1 MYKDKLFV
9 NNNSGDQMKKILM
22 LLVLIFLVGC
32 NNSNTPVGEVEKFL
46 SKYQNLDNE
55 IIVGLNNELEDD
67 TSLTEDQRT
76 LYLDLWKKH
85 YKNLKYSIKDS
96 KIEDDRAIVTASIEV
111 TDYTKS
117 VNESDIYREN
127 HMEEFQD
134 EAGNYDIV
142 KFNDFKISHLMNV
155 TDTIKFEIDFQVIK
169 TDGKWVLSELTN
181 DDYLKL
187 SGMYN
192 Y

>member
-1 MYKDKLFV
+1 MYKNKLFV

-32 NNSNTPVGEVEKFL
+32 NNSNTPVSEVEKFL

-67 TSLTEDQRT
+67 TSLTEAQRT

-142 KFNDFKISHLMNV
+142 KFNDFKISQLMNV
-155 TDTIKFEIDFQVIK
+155 TDTVKFEIDFQVIK
-169 TDGKWVLSELTN
+169 TDGKWILSELTN

>member
-9 NNNSGDQMKKILM
+9 NNNSGDQMKKLLM

-32 NNSNTPVGEVEKFL
+32 NNSNTPVDEVEKFL

-55 IIVGLNNELEDD
+55 IIVGLNKELEDD
-67 TSLTEDQRT
+67 TSLTEEQRT

-85 YKNLKYSIKDS
+85 YKSLKYSIKDS
-96 KIEDDRAIVTASIEV
+96 KIEDDRAIVVASIEV
-111 TDYTKS
+111 SDYTKS
-117 VNESDIYREN
+117 MNESDIYREN

-142 KFNDFKISHLMNV
+142 KFNDFKINRLMNV
-155 TDTIKFEIDFQVIK
+155 ADTVKFDIDFHVIK

>member
-1 MYKDKLFV
+1 MYKNKLFD

-32 NNSNTPVGEVEKFL
+32 NNSDTPVGEVEKFL

-67 TSLTEDQRT
+67 TSLTEAQRT

-142 KFNDFKISHLMNV
+142 KFNDFKISQLMNV
-155 TDTIKFEIDFQVIK
+155 TDTVKFEIDFQVIK
-169 TDGKWVLSELTN
+169 TDGKWILSELTN

>member
-1 MYKDKLFV
+1 MYKNKLFV

-55 IIVGLNNELEDD
+55 IIVGLNKELEDD

-142 KFNDFKISHLMNV
+142 KFNDFKISQLMNV
-155 TDTIKFEIDFQVIK
+155 ADTVKFEIDFQVIK

>member
-142 KFNDFKISHLMNV
+142 KFNDFKISQLMDV
-155 TDTIKFEIDFQVIK
+155 TDTLKFEIDFQVIK

>member
-1 MYKDKLFV
+1 MYKNKLFV

-67 TSLTEDQRT
+67 TSLTEAQRT

-134 EAGNYDIV
+134 EADNYDIV
-142 KFNDFKISHLMNV
+142 KFNDFKISQLMNV
-155 TDTIKFEIDFQVIK
+155 TDTVKFEIDFQVIK
-169 TDGKWVLSELTN
+169 TDGKWILSELTN

>member
-1 MYKDKLFV
+1 MYKNKLFV

-76 LYLDLWKKH
+76 LYLELWKKH

-142 KFNDFKISHLMNV
+142 KFNDFKISRLMNV

-169 TDGKWVLSELTN
+169 TDGKWILSELTN

>member
-142 KFNDFKISHLMNV
+142 KFNDFKISRLMNV

-169 TDGKWVLSELTN
+169 TNGKWVLSELTN

>member
-1 MYKDKLFV
+1 MYKNKLFV

-46 SKYQNLDNE
+46 SKYQNLDKE

-67 TSLTEDQRT
+67 TSLTEAQRT

-142 KFNDFKISHLMNV
+142 KFNDFKISQLMNV
-155 TDTIKFEIDFQVIK
+155 TDTVKFEIDFQVIK
-169 TDGKWVLSELTN
+169 TDGKWILSELTN

>member
-9 NNNSGDQMKKILM
+9 NNNSGDQMKKILI

-142 KFNDFKISHLMNV
+142 KFNDFKISQLMNV

>member
-46 SKYQNLDNE
+46 AKYQNLDNE

-142 KFNDFKISHLMNV
+142 KFNDFKISQLMNV

>member
-9 NNNSGDQMKKILM
+9 NNNSGDQMKKILI

-76 LYLDLWKKH
+76 LYLELWKKH

-142 KFNDFKISHLMNV
+142 KFNDFKISRLMNV

-169 TDGKWVLSELTN
+169 TNGKWVLSELTN

>member
-9 NNNSGDQMKKILM
+9 NNNSGDQMKKILI

-76 LYLDLWKKH
+76 LYLELWKKH

-142 KFNDFKISHLMNV
+142 KFNDFKISRLMNV
-155 TDTIKFEIDFQVIK
+155 TDTVKFEIDFQVIK
-169 TDGKWVLSELTN
+169 TNGKWVLSELTN

>member
-1 MYKDKLFV
+1 MYKNKLFV

-67 TSLTEDQRT
+67 TSLTEAQIT
-76 LYLDLWKKH
+76 LYLDLWKTH

-142 KFNDFKISHLMNV
+142 KFNDFKISQLMNV
-155 TDTIKFEIDFQVIK
+155 TDTVKFEIDFQVIK
-169 TDGKWVLSELTN
+169 TDGKWILSELTN

>member
-96 KIEDDRAIVTASIEV
+96 KIEDDRAIVTVSIEV

-142 KFNDFKISHLMNV
+142 KFNDFKISQLMNV

>member
-142 KFNDFKISHLMNV
+142 KFNDFKISQLMNV

-169 TDGKWVLSELTN
+169 TNGKWVLSELTN

>member
-1 MYKDKLFV
+1 MYKDKLFA
-9 NNNSGDQMKKILM
+9 NDNSGDQMKKILM

-32 NNSNTPVGEVEKFL
+32 NNSNTPVDEVEKFL

-55 IIVGLNNELEDD
+55 IIVGLNKELEDD
-67 TSLTEDQRT
+67 TSLTEEQRT

-96 KIEDDRAIVTASIEV
+96 KIEDDRAIVTVSIEV

-142 KFNDFKISHLMNV
+142 KFNDFKINRLINV
-155 TDTIKFEIDFQVIK
+155 TDTVKFDIDFYVIK
-169 TDGKWVLSELTN
+169 TDGKWILSELTN

>member
-142 KFNDFKISHLMNV
+142 KFNDFKISRLMNM

>member
-142 KFNDFKISHLMNV
+142 KFNDFKISQLMNV

-169 TDGKWVLSELTN
+169 TDGKWVLSDLTN

>member
-142 KFNDFKISHLMNV
+142 KFNDFKISQLMNV
-155 TDTIKFEIDFQVIK
+155 TDTVKFEIDFQVIK
-169 TDGKWVLSELTN
+169 TDGKWILSELTN

>member
-1 MYKDKLFV
+1 
-9 NNNSGDQMKKILM
+9 MKKILM

-67 TSLTEDQRT
+67 TSLTEAQRT

-96 KIEDDRAIVTASIEV
+96 KIEDDRAIVTASIEG

-142 KFNDFKISHLMNV
+142 KFNDFKISQLMNV
-155 TDTIKFEIDFQVIK
+155 TDTVKFEIDFQVIK
-169 TDGKWVLSELTN
+169 TDGKWILSELTN

>member
-1 MYKDKLFV
+1 MYKNKLFD
-9 NNNSGDQMKKILM
+9 NNDSGDQMKKILM

-55 IIVGLNNELEDD
+55 IIVGLNKELEDD

-142 KFNDFKISHLMNV
+142 KFNDFKISQLMNV
-155 TDTIKFEIDFQVIK
+155 TDTVKFEIDFQVIK
-169 TDGKWVLSELTN
+169 TDGKWILSELTN

>member
-1 MYKDKLFV
+1 
-9 NNNSGDQMKKILM
+9 
-22 LLVLIFLVGC
+22 
-32 NNSNTPVGEVEKFL
+32 
-46 SKYQNLDNE
+46 
-55 IIVGLNNELEDD
+55 
-67 TSLTEDQRT
+67 
-76 LYLDLWKKH
+76 
-85 YKNLKYSIKDS
+85 
-96 KIEDDRAIVTASIEV
+96 
-111 TDYTKS
+111 
-117 VNESDIYREN
+117 
-127 HMEEFQD
+127 MEEFQD

-142 KFNDFKISHLMNV
+142 KFNDFKISQLMNV

>member
-32 NNSNTPVGEVEKFL
+32 NNSNTPVSEVEKFL

-142 KFNDFKISHLMNV
+142 KFNDFKISRLMNV

-169 TDGKWVLSELTN
+169 TNGKWVLSELTN

>member
-1 MYKDKLFV
+1 MYKNKLFV

-32 NNSNTPVGEVEKFL
+32 NNSDTPVGEVEKFL

-142 KFNDFKISHLMNV
+142 KFNDFKISQLMNV
-155 TDTIKFEIDFQVIK
+155 TDTVKFEIDFQVIK
-169 TDGKWVLSELTN
+169 TDGKWILSELTN

>member
-1 MYKDKLFV
+1 
-9 NNNSGDQMKKILM
+9 MKKILM

-67 TSLTEDQRT
+67 TSLTEAQRT

-134 EAGNYDIV
+134 GAGNYDIV
-142 KFNDFKISHLMNV
+142 KFNDFKISQLMNV
-155 TDTIKFEIDFQVIK
+155 TDTVKFEIDFQVIK
-169 TDGKWVLSELTN
+169 TDGKWILSELTN

>member
-1 MYKDKLFV
+1 MYKNKLFV

-142 KFNDFKISHLMNV
+142 KFNDFKISQLMNV
-155 TDTIKFEIDFQVIK
+155 TDTVKFEIDFQVIK
-169 TDGKWVLSELTN
+169 TDGKWILSELTN

>member
-142 KFNDFKISHLMNV
+142 KFNDFKISQLMNV

>member
-1 MYKDKLFV
+1 MYKNKLFV

-67 TSLTEDQRT
+67 TSLTEAQRT

-142 KFNDFKISHLMNV
+142 KFNDFKISQLMNV
-155 TDTIKFEIDFQVIK
+155 TDTVKFEIDFQVIK

>member
-1 MYKDKLFV
+1 MYKNKLFV

-142 KFNDFKISHLMNV
+142 KFNDFKISQLMNV
-155 TDTIKFEIDFQVIK
+155 TDTVKFEIDFQVIK

>member
-1 MYKDKLFV
+1 MYKNKLFV
-9 NNNSGDQMKKILM
+9 NDNSGDQMKKILM

-55 IIVGLNNELEDD
+55 VIVGLNNELEDD

-134 EAGNYDIV
+134 AAGNYDIV
-142 KFNDFKISHLMNV
+142 KFNDFKISQLMNV
-155 TDTIKFEIDFQVIK
+155 TDTVKFEIDFQVIK
-169 TDGKWVLSELTN
+169 TDGKWILSELTN

>member
-1 MYKDKLFV
+1 MYKDKLFA

-32 NNSNTPVGEVEKFL
+32 NNSNTPVDEVEKFL

-55 IIVGLNNELEDD
+55 IIVGLNKELEDD
-67 TSLTEDQRT
+67 TSLTEEQRT

-96 KIEDDRAIVTASIEV
+96 KIEDDRAIVTVSIEV

-142 KFNDFKISHLMNV
+142 KFNDFKINRLINV
-155 TDTIKFEIDFQVIK
+155 TDTVKFDIDFYVIK
-169 TDGKWVLSELTN
+169 TDGKWILSELTN

>member
-32 NNSNTPVGEVEKFL
+32 NNSNTPVSEVEKFL

-96 KIEDDRAIVTASIEV
+96 KIKDDRAIVTASIEV

-142 KFNDFKISHLMNV
+142 KFNDFKISQLMNV

-169 TDGKWVLSELTN
+169 TNGKWVLSELTN

>member
-32 NNSNTPVGEVEKFL
+32 NNSNTPVSEVEKFL

-142 KFNDFKISHLMNV
+142 KFNDFKISQLMNV
-155 TDTIKFEIDFQVIK
+155 TDTVKFEIDFQVIK
-169 TDGKWVLSELTN
+169 TDGKWILSELTN

>member
-1 MYKDKLFV
+1 MYKNKLFV

-67 TSLTEDQRT
+67 TSLTEAQRT

-142 KFNDFKISHLMNV
+142 KFNDFKISQLMNV
-155 TDTIKFEIDFQVIK
+155 TDTVKFEIDFQVIK
-169 TDGKWVLSELTN
+169 TDGKWILSELTN

>member
-1 MYKDKLFV
+1 MYKNKLFV

-96 KIEDDRAIVTASIEV
+96 KIKDDRAIVTASIEV

-142 KFNDFKISHLMNV
+142 KFNDFKISQLMNV
-155 TDTIKFEIDFQVIK
+155 TDTVKFEIDFQVIK
-169 TDGKWVLSELTN
+169 TDGKWILSELTN